1 MFARGN
7 MDFVNDIFKF
17 KKFNQEKLLKY
28 GFKFDGTYRLE
39 RKIDQFMMKIE
50 IKNDLVS
57 VELFD
62 IETNE
67 PFTLFNVV
75 NAQGGYVQSLRT
87 ECEEI
92 LKDIAK
98 NCCEREIFKSE
109 EAKKVIDYIRKKYG
123 DELEFL
129 WEKFPEDAIIRR
141 KANKKWYA
149 VFIRLPKNKLS
160 LDGTE
165 KVDILDVRSD
175 EVEKLIDNK
184 TILPAYHMNKKN
196 WITILLNGNNNLEKV
211 YQLVDKSCNFAK
223 KK

>member
-1 MFARGN
+1 

-28 GFKFDGTYRLE
+28 GFKFDGVYQIE
-39 RKIDQFMMKIE
+39 RKIDQFLMKIE
-50 IKNDLVS
+50 IKNYLVR
-57 VELFD
+57 VELID
-62 IETNE
+62 GETGE

-75 NAQGGYVQSLRT
+75 SAQGGYVQNLRS
-87 ECEEI
+87 ECEKV
-92 LKDIAK
+92 LKDIAEK
-98 NCCEREIFKSE
+98 CCELEIFKSD
-109 EAKKVIDYIRKKYG
+109 EAKKVIEHIRKKYG

-141 KANKKWYA
+141 KDNKKWYV

-196 WITILLNGNNNLEKV
+196 WVTILLDGNGDLKTV
-211 YQLVDKSCNFAK
+211 YDLVDKSYLLAK

>member
-1 MFARGN
+1 
-7 MDFVNDIFKF
+7 MDFANDIFKF
-17 KKFNQEKLLKY
+17 KRFNHEKLLQY
-28 GFKFDGTYRLE
+28 GFKFNGVYQIE
-39 RKIDQFMMKIE
+39 RKIDQFLMKIE
-50 IKNDLVS
+50 IKNGLVR
-57 VELFD
+57 VELID
-62 IETNE
+62 GETGE

-75 NAQGGYVQSLRT
+75 GAQGGYVQNLRS
-87 ECEEI
+87 ECEKV
-92 LKDIAK
+92 LKDIAEK
-98 NCCEREIFKSE
+98 CCEQEIFKSD
-109 EAKKVIDYIRKKYG
+109 EAKKVIEHIRKKYG

-129 WEKFPEDAIIRR
+129 WEKFPENAICRR
-141 KANKKWYA
+141 KDTKKWYVA
-149 VFIRLPKNKLS
+149 FIRLPKNKLS

-211 YQLVDKSCNFAK
+211 YQLIDKSYSLAK

>member
-1 MFARGN
+1 

-28 GFKFDGTYRLE
+28 GFKFDGTYQIE
-39 RKIDQFMMKIE
+39 RKIDQFLMKIE
-50 IKNDLVS
+50 IKNYLVR
-57 VELFD
+57 VELID
-62 IETNE
+62 GETGE

-75 NAQGGYVQSLRT
+75 SAQGGYVQNLRS
-87 ECEEI
+87 ECEKV
-92 LKDIAK
+92 LKDIAEK
-98 NCCEREIFKSE
+98 CCEQEIFKSD
-109 EAKKVIDYIRKKYG
+109 EAKKVIEHIRKKYG

-129 WEKFPEDAIIRR
+129 WEKFPENAICRR
-141 KANKKWYA
+141 KDTKKWYVA
-149 VFIRLPKNKLS
+149 FIRLPKNKLS

-196 WITILLNGNNNLEKV
+196 WVTILLDGNGDLKTV
-211 YQLVDKSCNFAK
+211 YDLVDKSCLLAK

>member
-1 MFARGN
+1 
-7 MDFVNDIFKF
+7 MDFAKDIFKF
-17 KKFNQEKLLKY
+17 KRFNHEKLLKY

-39 RKIDQFMMKIE
+39 RKIDQFLMKIE
-50 IKNDLVS
+50 INNDLVS
-57 VELFD
+57 VKLFD

-67 PFTLFNVV
+67 PFTLINVV
-75 NAQGGYVQSLRT
+75 NAQGGYVQSLCT

-98 NCCEREIFKSE
+98 NCCEQEIFKSD
-109 EAKKVIDYIRKKYG
+109 EAKKVIEYIRKKYG

-129 WEKFPEDAIIRR
+129 WEKFPENAICRR
-141 KANKKWYA
+141 KDNKKWYVA
-149 VFIRLPKNKLS
+149 FIRLPKNKLS

-196 WITILLNGNNNLEKV
+196 WITILLNGNSDLKTV
-211 YQLVDKSCNFAK
+211 YDLVDKSCLLAK